1 MKLINSIWI
10 PVAIG
15 LCSVVIGCED
25 NYDESN
31 PLFASEK
38 DWGELRL
45 SLSPLSV
52 ELSSTGDERVV
63 TLTTNCQ
70 WSAKSD
76 AAWLTLS
83 QSSGEGTCGLLLTA
97 ADNPTTTER
106 VAHVT
111 FTAKIL
117 NIQQTLT
124 VTQKG
129 RYLNVPFSVVN
140 IYSQGGEVRLTLDTD
155 GRLEVSSSENWLSA
169 TIENGNTLVLN
180 AGELS
185 SEEEREAQVVV
196 SVVGLTSG
204 ELKQVITVKQRNVK
218 GIGREDFETDVDL
231 NEVKHSGA
239 DVDHEVFGTDENW
252 N

>member
-15 LCSVVIGCED
+15 LCTVVIGCED
-25 NYDESN
+25 NYEEGD
-31 PLFASEK
+31 PLFASEEDLGDLK
-38 DWGELRL
+38 LL
-45 SLSPLSV
+45 LSPEV
-52 ELSSTGDERVV
+52 MELSSTGDERVV
-63 TLTTNCQ
+63 TLATNCQ

-76 AAWLTLS
+76 AAWLTLA
-83 QSSGEGTCGLLLTA
+83 QSSGEGTCDLLLTA